1 MSSRFG
7 FSLVKGGS
15 AGPRAGVIRTGH
27 GEIRTPAFL
36 PVGTAGTVKTLTP
49 EELRETGVEG
59 ILSNTYHLHLRPGE
73 KIIRRLG
80 GLHRFMNWDGPIL
93 TDSGGFQVFSLGAL
107 RKVTDEGVHFRSHVD
122 GSSCFLSPETV
133 VSVQDDLG
141 SDIMMVLDECLAY
154 PSSRK
159 KARKSLEL
167 TLRWAERGRIAWGGR
182 GALFGIVQG
191 GGYEDLRREAVERLV
206 ALDFPGYA
214 LGGFSVGEPPEEMA
228 AMVGVIAPLLPAEKP
243 RYLMGVGTP
252 EDIVEA
258 VERGVD
264 FFDCVLPTRNA
275 RNGQL
280 FTSRGRMAIRNA
292 AYREDPAPPD
302 PSCPGRV
309 CRSYS
314 RAYLRHLHQCRE
326 VLGLRLNTIHN
337 VAYYMGLMRD
347 IRAAIIAGDWDR
359 FRKDFYAAR
368 GAGTS
373 YQGG

>member
-1 MSSRFG
+1 
-7 FSLVKGGS
+7 
-15 AGPRAGVIRTGH
+15 
-27 GEIRTPAFL
+27 
-36 PVGTAGTVKTLTP
+36 
-49 EELRETGVEG
+49 
-59 ILSNTYHLHLRPGE
+59 
-73 KIIRRLG
+73 
-80 GLHRFMNWDGPIL
+80 
-93 TDSGGFQVFSLGAL
+93 
-107 RKVTDEGVHFRSHVD
+107 VD

-133 VSVQDDLG
+133 VALQEDLG

-154 PSSRK
+154 PSSRE

-167 TLRWAERGRIAWGGR
+167 TLRWAERGRTAWGGR

-228 AMVGVIAPLLPAEKP
+228 AMVGAIAPLLPAEKP

-302 PSCPGRV
+302 PSCHCRV

-326 VLGLRLNTIHN
+326 ILGLRLNTIHN
-337 VAYYMGLMRD
+337 VAYYEGLMRD
-347 IRAAIIAGDWDR
+347 IRAAIIAGEWDR

>member
-133 VSVQDDLG
+133 VSVQEDLG

-154 PSSRK
+154 PSSRE

-214 LGGFSVGEPPEEMA
+214 LGGLSVG
-228 AMVGVIAPLLPAEKP
+228 
-243 RYLMGVGTP
+243 
-252 EDIVEA
+252 
-258 VERGVD
+258 
-264 FFDCVLPTRNA
+264 
-275 RNGQL
+275 
-280 FTSRGRMAIRNA
+280 
-292 AYREDPAPPD
+292 
-302 PSCPGRV
+302 
-309 CRSYS
+309 
-314 RAYLRHLHQCRE
+314 
-326 VLGLRLNTIHN
+326 
-337 VAYYMGLMRD
+337 
-347 IRAAIIAGDWDR
+347 
-359 FRKDFYAAR
+359 
-368 GAGTS
+368 
-373 YQGG
+373 